1 MANYQRL
8 FYIFNKLDYI
18 FGQSSSPSGY
28 FKIEIND
35 NRIKAQVILQ
45 NMPED
50 KKYSLYGMECSSLN
64 LDYLKLCDIPIEK
77 GKADYR
83 FELDGNGANISKMNV
98 FAVIT
103 AGNDYVKCPLV
114 AYSNGEVEWRGRLE
128 AVLAGKSKSAYNK
141 PESAHEYKSEA
152 MPKSSEAILKP
163 VPQIE
168 PEYKTEAL
176 VQQEPDSASE
186 NAAAQP
192 IPDPATNND
201 GASGLEPTYCE
212 SQPEAALLEIA
223 HPESTHPETTQP
235 ETASPQHQ
243 QQSSKA
249 QQETEEPENEI
260 SQELMKA
267 AEGITDI
274 AENLIESKYH
284 SELTDIYEKKDKS
297 PNDLWVTLQKKI
309 VEQEKTFEELSVDE
323 AQLEIANK
331 NLENKKHS
339 GNFKVASL
347 VESLDGAFEVYNPF
361 KTKSRNIK
369 WWKINSP
376 GYLNNILFK
385 NNIKTYIL
393 FNSKVLMAHFKYR
406 HIILG
411 LQIDKASG
419 REQLLCGVPGIYNID
434 ENPFGSISSW
444 VQMEGYKPRY
454 GAFGYWMVSID
465 PRSGKI
471 SKIK

>member
-28 FKIEIND
+28 LKIEINN

-50 KKYSLYGMECSSLN
+50 KAYSLYGMECSGLN

-83 FELDGNGANISKMNV
+83 FELDGNDADISKMNV

-114 AYSNGEVEWRGRLE
+114 AYSNGEVEWRGRLA
-128 AVLAGKSKSAYNK
+128 AVLSGKNETTFNE
-141 PESAHEYKSEA
+141 PESAQEHKSEA
-152 MPKSSEAILKP
+152 MQKSVTEISSEYKSQNILKP
-163 VPQIE
+163 VPEFE
-168 PEYKTEAL
+168 PEYKTEKLA
-176 VQQEPDSASE
+176 QQEPDSASV

-192 IPDPATNND
+192 IPDLSTNND
-201 GASGLEPTYCE
+201 GASELESIYCE
-212 SQPEAALLEIA
+212 SQPEAALPEIA
-223 HPESTHPETTQP
+223 HA
-235 ETASPQHQ
+235 ETANPQPQ
-243 QQSSKA
+243 QQYSKA
-249 QQETEEPENEI
+249 PQAAEEPEREI

-274 AENLIESKYH
+274 AENIIESKYD
-284 SELTDIYEKKDKS
+284 SELTDIYEKKEKS

-323 AQLEIANK
+323 AELEIANK
-331 NLENKKHS
+331 NLESKKHS
-339 GNFKVASL
+339 GNFKVSL
-347 VESLDGAFEVYNPF
+347 LIESLDSAFEVYNPF

-434 ENPFGSISSW
+434 ENPFGNISSW